1 MVTLHRDGLLRL
13 WTTDDGR
20 CILASRLDL
29 LPRFSPTAKP
39 TLKAISSDIHSLS
52 GVVAIACSEYKEIFF
67 VNAYKMTLLKKL
79 PMILEGVR
87 PETRVSLSFHEGVMI
102 AKGNHSC
109 VFKVLDSIR
118 GCIQVWTRGD
128 MDTNR

>member
-1 MVTLHRDGLLRL
+1 MVTLHLDGLLRL

-20 CILASRLDL
+20 CIVASRLDL
-29 LPRFSPTAKP
+29 LPKFSLEAKP
-39 TLKAISSDIHSLS
+39 TLKAISSDINSLS
-52 GVVAIACSEYKEIFF
+52 GVVAITCSEYKEIFF
-67 VNAYKMTLLKKL
+67 VNAYKMTILKKL
-79 PMILEGVR
+79 PINLDGMR
-87 PETRVSLSFHEGVMI
+87 PESRVTLSFHEGVMV

-109 VFKVLDSIR
+109 VDKTLDSTR

>member
-102 AKGNHSC
+102 AK
-109 VFKVLDSIR
+109 DSTR
-118 GCIQVWTRGD
+118 GCIKVWTRGD

>member
-29 LPRFSPTAKP
+29 LPKLSPEAKP
-39 TLKAISSDIHSLS
+39 TLKAISSDIHALS

-67 VNAYKMTLLKKL
+67 FNAYKMTLLKKIPINL
-79 PMILEGVR
+79 LGVT
-87 PETRVSLSFHEGVMI
+87 PDSRVSLSFHEGVMI
-102 AKGNHSC
+102 AKGNHC
-109 VFKVLDSIR
+109 
-118 GCIQVWTRGD
+118 
-128 MDTNR
+128 

>member
-1 MVTLHRDGLLRL
+1 MVTLHRDGLMRL

-29 LPRFSPTAKP
+29 LPKFSPEAKP

-67 VNAYKMTLLKKL
+67 VNAYKMTILKKL
-79 PMILEGVR
+79 PIILERVR
-87 PETRVSLSFHEGVMI
+87 PETRVTLSFYEGVML
-102 AKGNHSC
+102 AKGNH
-109 VFKVLDSIR
+109 
-118 GCIQVWTRGD
+118 
-128 MDTNR
+128 

>member
-29 LPRFSPTAKP
+29 LPRFSTAARP
-39 TLKAISSDIHSLS
+39 TLKAISSDINSLS
-52 GVVAIACSEYKEIFF
+52 GVVAIACSEYREIFF

-79 PMILEGVR
+79 PIILEGVR
-87 PETRVSLSFHEGVMI
+87 PESRLSLSFHEGVMI
-102 AKGNHSC
+102 AKGNRSC
-109 VFKVLDSIR
+109 VFKVLDSTR

>member
-1 MVTLHRDGLLRL
+1 
-13 WTTDDGR
+13 
-20 CILASRLDL
+20 
-29 LPRFSPTAKP
+29 
-39 TLKAISSDIHSLS
+39 
-52 GVVAIACSEYKEIFF
+52 
-67 VNAYKMTLLKKL
+67 MTLLKKL

-102 AKGNHSC
+102 AKGNNSC
-109 VFKVLDSIR
+109 VFKVLDSTR